1 MPVEARCSRQSPAPV
16 SALIVGIKP
25 PMCSRWLLALLCLLP
40 LAAPAAEGVDLL
52 APPPVELG
60 TFATVLSET
69 DRAWTPEAAMDALQ
83 RDGQPGRGKVLNLGI
98 GRPTLWL
105 QLSLRNPTATVL
117 ERQVLIGQSWLD
129 HVEVWVFA
137 ADGQVRH
144 WQTGDEVAGQPGL
157 DDVHGYVFAH
167 GFAPGSHRLLVR
179 VETADQLTVNLRL
192 RTPAD
197 ADAEGRRDRYLYG
210 FLYGFMLSLV
220 AYNLMLFVGL
230 RRKVY
235 VLYALYLLSFLLLNL
250 AYTGRGALWLW
261 GEWVFVQRFSNVS
274 LIVLMPSAGLLF
286 ARAFLELPRVAP
298 RLDRWV
304 RFGYWIGPLLLL
316 ATILSNAYEAAVW
329 LAFVVLGL
337 FIAAMVALG
346 VHAVRRGHPA
356 ARYFLLGA
364 VCSML
369 GTALTEFSVWGQIP
383 FSVWAY
389 RGIELGM
396 MLDATLLALA
406 LTQFVRTEVA
416 QRQDAER
423 VARADPLTLLENRRG
438 FRESAEVLL
447 ATTARTGQ
455 PLTAV
460 LVDIDHFK
468 RVNDRHG
475 HPVGDRVLVEVAEC
489 MRQALRIGDRCARWG
504 GEEFVLLL
512 PDTDLDAA
520 RGLAER
526 LRQRL
531 QDTSIHGVQ
540 PPLRITASLGVA
552 VLQPNDELDDLVA
565 RADAALYRA
574 KENGR
579 NRVEVTV

>member
-1 MPVEARCSRQSPAPV
+1 MALGANPV
-16 SALIVGIKP
+16 LL
-25 PMCSRWLLALLCLLP
+25 RWLALLW
-40 LAAPAAEGVDLL
+40 LAFSAPGAASVLDLR
-52 APPPVELG
+52 APPTEELG
-60 TFATVLSET
+60 TYASVLSEAGS
-69 DRAWTPEAAMDALQ
+69 AWTPEQALLELA
-83 RDGQPGRGKVLNLGI
+83 RAGTPGRGKVLNLGI

-105 QLSLRNPTATVL
+105 RLDLHNPDEAALTRQLM
-117 ERQVLIGQSWLD
+117 IGQSWLD
-129 HVEVWVFA
+129 HIDVWLW
-137 ADGQVRH
+137 DPNGELRH

-157 DDVHGYVFAH
+157 DDVHGYVFTHDFVA
-167 GFAPGSHRLLVR
+167 GAHRLLLR
-179 VETADQLTVNLRL
+179 VQTADQLTVNLRL
-192 RTPAD
+192 RTPEA
-197 ADAEGRRDRYLYG
+197 AASEGSRDRYLYG
-210 FLYGFMLSLV
+210 FLYGYILSLV

-235 VLYALYLLSFLLLNL
+235 VLYALYLSSFLLLNM
-250 AYTGRGALWLW
+250 ASSGRGAAWLW
-261 GEWVFVQRFSNVS
+261 GEWVFGQRFSNVS
-274 LIVLMPSAGLLF
+274 LIVLMPSFGLMF

-298 RLDRWV
+298 TIDRWV
-304 RFGYWIGPLLLL
+304 RFGIWIGPLLLL
-316 ATILSNAYEAAVW
+316 ATIITNAYEAAVW

-356 ARYFLLGA
+356 ARYFLVGA

-406 LTQFVRTEVA
+406 LAQFVRTEVA
-416 QRQDAER
+416 QRQVAER
-423 VARADPLTLLENRRG
+423 SARVDPLTLLENRRG
-438 FRESAEVLL
+438 ISEGAVSLL
-447 ATTARTGQ
+447 ATAAQTTR
-455 PLTAV
+455 PLSMV

-468 RVNDRHG
+468 QVNDRHG

-489 MRQALRIGDRCARWG
+489 LRQTLRFGDRCARWG

-512 PDTDLDAA
+512 PDTDQAAA
-520 RGLAER
+520 RERAER

-531 QDTSIHGVQ
+531 QDTTIHGVQ
-540 PPLRITASLGVA
+540 PALRVSASFGVA
-552 VLQPNDELDDLVA
+552 EWQAGEGLADLVG

-574 KENGR
+574 KANGR
-579 NRVEVTV
+579 NRVEVGA